1 MRRRCG
7 LLRCHGA
14 CRSDR
19 GTVTAEFAVMLPAV
33 IVVAMLILV
42 LTRLAAVQIGCQ
54 DAARDAARV
63 AQTLSTAHGVRGQD
77 ARIVSA
83 ARQHAGTYASVSISE
98 DAQAVRIDVTC
109 PAGPGPLHI
118 FPASLYGHA
127 YAVKAGD
134 SYE

>member
-1 MRRRCG
+1 M
-7 LLRCHGA
+7 
-14 CRSDR
+14 
-19 GTVTAEFAVMLPAV
+19 TAEFAVMLPAV

-83 ARQHAGTYASVSISE
+83 ARQHAGTYA
-98 DAQAVRIDVTC
+98 QAVRIDVTC

-118 FPASLYGHA
+118 FPASLHGHA

>member
-1 MRRRCG
+1 MRRYRS
-7 LLRCHGA
+7 LLRYHGA
-14 CRSDR
+14 GRGDS

-33 IVVAMLILV
+33 IVIAMLILV
-42 LTRLAAVQIGCQ
+42 LTRLAAVQVGCQ

-77 ARIVSA
+77 ARIISA
-83 ARQHAGTYASVSISE
+83 VQRHAGAYTSVAISE

-118 FPASLYGHA
+118 FPASLHGHA

>member
-1 MRRRCG
+1 M
-7 LLRCHGA
+7 
-14 CRSDR
+14 
-19 GTVTAEFAVMLPAV
+19 TAEFAVMLPAV
-33 IVVAMLILV
+33 IVIAMLILV
-42 LTRLAAVQIGCQ
+42 LTRLAAVQVGCQ

-77 ARIVSA
+77 ARIISA
-83 ARQHAGTYASVSISE
+83 VQRHAGAYASVAISE

-118 FPASLYGHA
+118 FPASLHGHA

>member
-1 MRRRCG
+1 M
-7 LLRCHGA
+7 
-14 CRSDR
+14 
-19 GTVTAEFAVMLPAV
+19 TAEFAVMLPAV

-54 DAARDAARV
+54 DAARV

-118 FPASLYGHA
+118 FPASLHGHA